1 MKRFFKFAVIFCL
14 LVAGTF
20 RPSFAQEE
28 GPPNDPVLQEA
39 IQAVQNFLGDT
50 SIIPVYRFEK
60 DNSNMLL
67 RGPGHFFVFE
77 VPGYDFITI
86 RIDERPMRVVYWSKD
101 EEIWIPSV
109 DRSRL
114 PLSVEQ
120 MVQIAKQ
127 YAQQHWPYWNE
138 FPLKMIQYTTD
149 RRARWNEV
157 TLEYDKDEVYC
168 LAVRFTPYFV
178 NSSGIKIPYLAAHCF
193 VVVEPYEG
201 SIVDFGWS
209 YNGPITLSQE
219 QLDPTIPPSQA
230 EVIGEQAFFNY
241 YKEKAY
247 KEGGVDIDGLLTVDI
262 QMDPFRNITIYG
274 DSWWPE
280 RLAIGVTFER
290 VVKLVYIF
298 DKVLLKNASTGEV
311 LMKFFVAMD
320 AHTGEIVWVEA
331 PMSLEA
337 LPQIHGQFP
346 NNLVSGVFLLILIIV
361 LFIAVSLVT
370 FLKWKNCKKSSF

>member
-1 MKRFFKFAVIFCL
+1 MKRFCRFAVIICL

-39 IQAVQNFLGDT
+39 IQTVQNFLGDT

-60 DNSNMLL
+60 DNSDMFL
-67 RGPGHFFVFE
+67 RGPGHFFEFE
-77 VPGYDFITI
+77 APGYKFIGV

-101 EEIWIPSV
+101 QEVWIPSV
-109 DRSRL
+109 DRSRP

-127 YAQQHWPYWNE
+127 YAQQHWPHWNE

-149 RRARWNEV
+149 RIARWNEV

-168 LAVRFTPYFV
+168 LAVKFTPYFV
-178 NSSGIKIPYLAAHCF
+178 NSSGIKIPYLAAGCR
-193 VVVEPYEG
+193 VVIEPYEG
-201 SIVDFGWS
+201 SIVAFHWLS
-209 YNGPITLSQE
+209 NVPMTLSQE
-219 QLDPTIPPSQA
+219 QLNPTIPPSQA

-241 YKEKAY
+241 YKERAY
-247 KEGGVDIDGLLTVDI
+247 REGGIDIDGLLTVDI
-262 QMDPFRNITIYG
+262 QMDPSRNITIYD

-280 RLAIGVTFER
+280 RLAIGVTFEG

-311 LMKFFVAMD
+311 LMKFVVAMD
-320 AHTGEIVWVEA
+320 AHTGEIVWVEG
-331 PMSLEA
+331 PVSPEA
-337 LPQIHGQFP
+337 SHQLQGRFP
-346 NNLVSGVFLLILIIV
+346 TNLVSGVFLYLVFVIG
-361 LFIAVSLVT
+361 LFIVASLLT
-370 FLKWKNCKKSSF
+370 FRKWRSWKKS